1 MSDSKPPLANVY
13 ERKQPDALQQ
23 SSSPQDP
30 PPADSGFISPAAI
43 EPAPLKKNRKLPTRW
58 GSAFESPV
66 NKAGFFSTITYSW
79 MNPVFWVG
87 WNRPLDMEDVWQLP
101 PNWQVQ
107 QLHAELDHAWQ
118 VEVERANAANA
129 AAFPDEIAVAGHEAG
144 KSTEKLTG
152 GSAKPMKPKF
162 DKNGAPQRVVPN
174 LRRAMWNSWFW
185 RIAPMGLV
193 KFFSDM
199 TSVFSP
205 FLVKYILLFVAES
218 KGIYALNE
226 ANGTDIPLPPLARGF
241 GYAVGLLV
249 LAVAGTL
256 TNNIYFQVTTTQGM
270 ALRSAITAA
279 IYRKSLRLSAAARQ
293 DFNAGRVM
301 TVVATDAQRI
311 EMFLQFIT
319 VLITAPLQ
327 ILAISIFLITQLGPT
342 ALAGIGL
349 LVVMGP
355 FQKRIMKRLG
365 TIRKSVAPLTDQ
377 RVKLTQEILS
387 GIRVIKFFA
396 WNRPYLSKVE
406 EVRKA
411 EVHQV
416 LRRGLLQAF
425 VMSLAFGIPII
436 AGCLAIFLY
445 AVTNPLDA
453 TKIFPALTWFT
464 QLRFPLMFLP
474 QIIVGLADFNVALT
488 RITDLLIAPELD
500 AQPEKVK
507 TDEFAIRVRD
517 AEFIW
522 EAPPPKA
529 EDDNAKKKG
538 KDGKHG
544 KDGKNGKDGKDG
556 TDGQKA
562 RGLVAKSPNAEDAA
576 VVAVASAA
584 APAPIPAPVIAG
596 DSSDASDE
604 STAIDT
610 ASASQNSA
618 APVQPDTPVQP
629 DLNRATLFDI
639 NLSIPKGSLVAI
651 VGPVGSG
658 KSSLLNGLIG
668 EMKRRAGT
676 VEISGTLGY
685 CPQQAWI
692 QNATVRENILFG
704 QPFERTK
711 YLRVLRDCALEPD
724 LAVLA
729 DADFTQIG
737 EKGVNL
743 SGGQKQRV
751 AIARLAYQGCEI
763 MSLDDP
769 LSAVDAHVGR
779 YLFEQFIL
787 KNKGKRTTLLAT
799 HQLHV
804 LPQVD
809 YIICMKGGR
818 IVERG
823 TYQDL
828 MDVPNGDFAALM
840 RSYGGVEEASS
851 DDEADDVAQAAAAKA
866 LLDQNVDEEIV
877 LARIEKTIRQTKSA
891 RQLMSTEEKASG
903 SVGLGVWLAYMN
915 AAGGKMFLFW
925 LLFLIS
931 IVQVSRVGTDLWLV
945 EWTNYKISS
954 LSNGQYVAIYWAWGV
969 FQTIMIYI
977 FGMFFAFAGTRAA
990 RVLHG
995 AALARVMEAPVR
1007 FFDSNPLGR
1016 IINRFS
1022 KDTDT
1027 VDTTLADSFRMFINT
1042 FSSAVS
1048 TFVLIIYATPIF
1060 LAPLVPILGIYYLF
1074 QKVYRGASREL
1085 KRLDSTT
1092 RSPLYASFG
1101 ETLVGAA
1108 TIRAYGEQDRF
1119 IAVNDARING
1129 NNAPYFLLITAQRWL
1144 AIRLETLGGIMVFFA
1159 ATFGLLNRTNS
1170 TLTAAL
1176 LGLSLSYA
1184 LQVTTTLNWCVRQ
1197 FTETEIAMNAVERVH
1212 HYGHDIDAEPMPAYP
1227 PPSDLGELTVTVDP
1241 TPPGATSP
1249 PPAGWPATGAVEIDN
1264 LTLQYAPDLPVVL
1277 RSLTLQIK
1285 HQEKVGVVGRTGSG
1299 KSTLIQ
1305 SLFRTIEP
1313 CLGSSIK
1320 IDGLDTRSIPLE
1332 DLRRAIAIIPQDP
1345 TLFSGTFRSNLD
1357 PFSEYSDADLHLALH
1372 RAQLTAV
1379 VAEKGGLDGSV
1390 SEGGENLSVG
1400 TRQLLCLARAVVKKP
1415 RLLVLDECTANVDL
1429 ETDALVQKILR
1440 EECGNCSILCIA
1452 HRLNTIID
1460 YDRVLVLQAGR
1471 VVEFDTPR
1479 NLLANPDGVFSAMI
1493 EQTGAANAELLR
1505 SMVK

>member
-1 MSDSKPPLANVY
+1 MADSKKPPLDNAY
-13 ERKQPDALQQ
+13 ELREPDASQQ
-23 SSSPQDP
+23 PASKNDP
-30 PPADSGFISPAAI
+30 PPPESGFISPAAI
-43 EPAPLKKNRKLPTRW
+43 EPAPLKKNRKLPARW
-58 GSAFESPV
+58 GSAYESPV
-66 NKAGFFSTITYSW
+66 AKAGFFSAITYSW
-79 MNPVFWVG
+79 MDPTFWVG
-87 WNRPLDMEDVWQLP
+87 WNRPLEKEDVWQLP

-107 QLHAELDHAWQ
+107 QLHADLDRAWQ
-118 VEVERANAANA
+118 VEVERAKAANDA
-129 AAFPDEIAVAGHEAG
+129 GFPEEISADGLDGVG
-144 KSTEKLTG
+144 KSTDKLSP
-152 GSAKPMKPKF
+152 GSAKHAKLKT
-162 DKNGAPQRVVPN
+162 DKAGTPQRAVPN

-185 RIAPMGLV
+185 RIAPMGIV

-199 TSVFSP
+199 TTVFSP
-205 FLVKYILLFVAES
+205 LLVKYILIFVAKSKAIAES
-218 KGIYALNE
+218 NR
-226 ANGTDIPLPPLARGF
+226 ANGTDIPLPPLAEGF
-241 GYAVGLLV
+241 GYALGLLV
-249 LAVAGTL
+249 LAIAGTL
-256 TNNIYFQVTTTQGM
+256 SNNIYFQVTTTQGM
-270 ALRSAITAA
+270 ALRSAITAS

-311 EMFLQFIT
+311 EQFIQFIT
-319 VLITAPLQ
+319 VLITAPIQ
-327 ILAISIFLITQLGPT
+327 IIAICIFLIIQLGPT

-355 FQKRIMKRLG
+355 FQKTIMKRLG
-365 TIRKSVAPLTDQ
+365 TIRKSVAPLTDH

-406 EVRKA
+406 EVRKQ
-411 EVHQV
+411 EVAQV
-416 LRRGLLQAF
+416 LRRAMLQAF
-425 VMSLAFGIPII
+425 VMALAFGIPII

-453 TKIFPALTWFT
+453 TAIFPALTWFT

-500 AQPEKVK
+500 AQPERVK
-507 TDEFAIRVRD
+507 ADDFAIRVRN

-522 EAPPPKA
+522 EAPPPKL
-529 EDDNAKKKG
+529 DDSTGQKK
-538 KDGKHG
+538 GKHG
-544 KDGKNGKDGKDG
+544 KHGKAEKDGKDV
-556 TDGQKA
+556 KSVA
-562 RGLVAKSPNAEDAA
+562 AKSPNSDDAEVAA
-576 VVAVASAA
+576 VAA
-584 APAPIPAPVIAG
+584 TATPAPIPAPGISG
-596 DSSDASDE
+596 DASDASDE

-610 ASASQNSA
+610 ASGSQNSA
-618 APVQPDTPVQP
+618 APVQQP

-639 NLSIPKGSLVAI
+639 NLDIPKGSLVAI

-704 QPFERTK
+704 QPFDRTK

-751 AIARLAYQGCEI
+751 AIARLAYQNCEI

-818 IVERG
+818 IVESGRF
-823 TYQDL
+823 QDL

-840 RSYGGVEEASS
+840 RSYGGIEETSS
-851 DDEADDVAQAAAAKA
+851 DDEADDAVQGDAAKA
-866 LLDQNVDEEIV
+866 LLDQKVDEEVV

-915 AAGGKMFLFW
+915 AAGGKIFLFW
-925 LLFLIS
+925 LLFLIT
-931 IVQVSRVGTDLWLV
+931 IVQVSRVGTDFWLV

-954 LSNGQYVAIYWAWGV
+954 LDNGKYVAIYWAWGV
-969 FQTIMIYI
+969 FQTGMIYV
-977 FGMFFAFAGTRAA
+977 FGLFFAFAGTRAA

-995 AALARVMEAPVR
+995 ASLSRVMEAPVR

-1042 FSSAVS
+1042 FASAVS

-1060 LAPLVPILGIYYLF
+1060 LAPLVPILAIYYVF
-1074 QKVYRGASREL
+1074 QKVYRGTSREL

-1119 IAVNDARING
+1119 IAVNDGRIND

-1144 AIRLETLGGIMVFFA
+1144 AVRLETLGGIMVFFA
-1159 ATFGLLNRTNS
+1159 SIFGILNRTS
-1170 TLTAAL
+1170 ETLTAAL

-1184 LQVTTTLNWCVRQ
+1184 LQVTATLNWCVRQ

-1212 HYGHDIDAEPMPAYP
+1212 HYGQEIETEPLPAYP
-1227 PPSDLGELTVTVDP
+1227 PPAGPGELTVTVDP
-1241 TPPGATSP
+1241 TPPGAMSP
-1249 PPAGWPATGAVEIDN
+1249 PPAGWPATGAVEISN

-1277 RSLTLQIK
+1277 RNLTLQIK
-1285 HQEKVGVVGRTGSG
+1285 HKEKVGVVGRTGSG

-1320 IDGLDTRSIPLE
+1320 IDGVDTRTIPLE
-1332 DLRRAIAIIPQDP
+1332 DLRRGIAIIPQDP

-1357 PFSEYSDADLHLALH
+1357 PFSEYADADLHLALQ
-1372 RAQLTAV
+1372 RAQLTSI

-1440 EECGNCSILCIA
+1440 DDVDNCSILCIA

-1460 YDRVLVLQAGR
+1460 YDRILVLSDGVA
-1471 VVEFDTPR
+1471 VEFDTPR
-1479 NLLANPDGVFSAMI
+1479 ALLSNPDSVFSSMV

-1505 SMVK
+1505 SLVK